1 MNRDISRPSTDTTPR
16 SAVHDARWNAVVT
29 RDASADTSF
38 VYGVRTTGVY
48 CRPGSASR
56 LPRAENVV
64 FFDDAAQA
72 EAAGYRP
79 SKRTTPDRRE
89 LAAAHAA
96 AVAAACRLIAEAEP
110 LPSLTELAAEAG
122 MSPWHFHRVFKAV
135 AGVTPKAYANAHR
148 AGKVR
153 SKLADS
159 GRITDALYDAGFN
172 SNSRF
177 YEASNALLGMTPT
190 NYRKG
195 GANLK
200 IHFAVGQCFLGA
212 ILVAQSPRG
221 VCAILLGEDPDRLVQ
236 SLQDQFHCAT
246 LIGGDANFE
255 RLMAQVV
262 GFVEAPKL
270 GLNLPLDLQGTA
282 FQQRVWQALRQIP
295 PGSAASYAEIAQR
308 IGAPT
313 ASRAV
318 ALACAANPLAVA
330 IPCHR
335 VVRSD
340 GALSGY
346 RWGVERKRALLTR
359 ERDSVVHSPAD
370 LTCASNG
377 LPAEAG
383 PAQPDCPA
391 NAGNSSVLEKP

>member
-38 VYGVRTTGVY
+38 VYAVRTTGVY

-148 AGKVR
+148 AGVVR

-159 GRITDALYDAGFN
+159 GRITDAVYEAGFN

-177 YEASNALLGMTPT
+177 YEASSGLLGMTPT
-190 NYRKG
+190 DYRKG

-295 PGSAASYAEIAQR
+295 PGSTASYAEIAQR

-318 ALACAANPLAVA
+318 ALACAANSLAVA

-370 LTCASNG
+370 FTCASNG

-383 PAQPDCPA
+383 PTQPDCPA